1 MKRVARLVAQ
11 FRALS
16 TADRRTL
23 LVAAACMPV
32 FWLGLRMLGLP
43 GFQAWL
49 QRSRTAMNA
58 AMTLHDMQALG
69 ELVNI
74 AARHTLGPR
83 TCLTRSL
90 LLGWLLRRLGV
101 ESQLRIGVRLTQ
113 GVLDAHAW
121 VEYEGVPVNDRPDVS
136 VHFTSF
142 GDLAP
147 LEAFR
152 AP

>member
-1 MKRVARLVAQ
+1 MTRLAHHLAR

-16 TADRRTL
+16 GADQRTL
-23 LVAAACMPV
+23 LAAAAWMPL
-32 FWLGLRMLGLP
+32 FWLGLRVFGLP
-43 GFQAWL
+43 RFQARL
-49 QRSRTAMNA
+49 QRCAVKRDVAMS
-58 AMTLHDMQALG
+58 LPDIQALG

-90 LLGWLLRRLGV
+90 LLGWLLHRRGV
-101 ESQLRIGVRLTQ
+101 ENDLRIGVRLTK

-121 VEYEGVPVNDRPDVS
+121 VECDGIPVNDQPDVGAQ
-136 VHFTSF
+136 FASF
-142 GDLAP
+142 GDLVP
-147 LEAFR
+147 MEAFH